1 MSLDIAPLLVEGTE
15 DGALPSRGDFVS
27 IRMPRCR
34 VWRFCT
40 SLRQGGE
47 RTLRCL
53 RRFLQ
58 RRGSF
63 QQSLVTNR
71 RRFSPTL
78 APWRMT
84 ALIATTI
91 DTMTTTITSRA
102 AIMEPKNRA
111 ASTNPTTA
119 DAINPVASAALSLQ
133 NRRGGERI
141 SCASGFV
148 SCDRMIWKRV
158 MVAPLPVYSRRY
170 HSVRVQDLVS
180 RAEVPPFAVPI
191 PM

>member
-1 MSLDIAPLLVEGTE
+1 MSLDIAPLPVEGTE

-40 SLRQGGE
+40 SLRQAGE

-63 QQSLVTNR
+63 QQSLVTHR

-84 ALIATTI
+84 ALIATVPGG
-91 DTMTTTITSRA
+91 SRDL
-102 AIMEPKNRA
+102 KNRGPNWLKSA
-111 ASTNPTTA
+111 LVNGLGALVTGITTGVVL
-119 DAINPVASAALSLQ
+119 VA
-133 NRRGGERI
+133 
-141 SCASGFV
+141 
-148 SCDRMIWKRV
+148 
-158 MVAPLPVYSRRY
+158 
-170 HSVRVQDLVS
+170 
-180 RAEVPPFAVPI
+180 
-191 PM
+191 

>member
-1 MSLDIAPLLVEGTE
+1 EDGIRDATVTGVQTCALPISPLPVEGTE

-63 QQSLVTNR
+63 QQSLVTHR

-111 ASTNPTTA
+111 PSTSPITA
-119 DAINPVASAALSLQ
+119 DAIN
-133 NRRGGERI
+133 
-141 SCASGFV
+141 
-148 SCDRMIWKRV
+148 
-158 MVAPLPVYSRRY
+158 
-170 HSVRVQDLVS
+170 
-180 RAEVPPFAVPI
+180 RA
-191 PM
+191 